1 MASHV
6 EFLVWGVPLSVCSTQ
21 VIHPVMAHGNRV
33 AQPPSA
39 VEGQRSTAKTQ
50 AGAPVPQGPRW
61 HSFSGTLPDN
71 QAIALQAHFQI
82 TRCTGI
88 GRRTKC
94 PRSSHVQAFGEFPC
108 FASQRAMAFCAEPL
122 PAEDLYIVSEHRTNF
137 Q

>member
-33 AQPPSA
+33 AQLFWI
-39 VEGQRSTAKTQ
+39 
-50 AGAPVPQGPRW
+50 PRQ
-61 HSFSGTLPDN
+61 SGNRL
-71 QAIALQAHFQI
+71 LAHFQI

-108 FASQRAMAFCAEPL
+108 FASRRAMAFCAEPL
-122 PAEDLYIVSEHRTNF
+122 PAEHLYIVSEHRTNF